1 MAHECW
7 IWGKKLMGNQ
17 LRTLYV
23 NTLYIGARNNMDA
36 FWSSATVYQY
46 MVKMLNA
53 HRMLVYTCIRLW
65 GFFSGSFSPDEIDF
79 TFTLEFNSIANTELF
94 NLDIY

>member
-1 MAHECW
+1 MNAEFEEK
-7 IWGKKLMGNQ
+7 IDGKSTKI
-17 LRTLYV
+17 LYV
-23 NTLYIGARNNMDA
+23 NTLYTCNRARNNMDA

-53 HRMLVYTCIRLW
+53 HRLLVYMRLW
-65 GFFSGSFSPDEIDF
+65 GFFSGSFFPDEIDF